1 MNIQKL
7 QDAEAQFFARYPGGF
22 EDPAIVEIVK
32 KHKIEKMNKLAQE
45 SFAQEKF
52 EDVDQIVASMSKL
65 VTQSSLVSIFE
76 KPKFRDMTK
85 VLDHTDK
92 EYLALG
98 LQSLLYG
105 DEAVQ
110 ARGFLEMASVL
121 ADYKIAK
128 WPLLTVYGVYF
139 RPADE
144 VFIKPTTVKAVI
156 DYFELEGLK
165 YNSSPTYAFY
175 QAYRQHFLALKAQT
189 KLLTH
194 LDNGAFSG
202 FLMMSLA
209 EL

>member
-22 EDPAIVEIVK
+22 EDPALVEIVK
-32 KHKIEKMNKLAQE
+32 KHKVEKMTKLAQE
-45 SFAQEKF
+45 CFAQEKF
-52 EDVDQIVASMSKL
+52 NDIDQIVTAMNKV

-85 VLDHTDK
+85 VLDRADK

-105 DEAVQ
+105 DEEVQ
-110 ARGFLEMASVL
+110 SRGFLEMASVL

-139 RPADE
+139 RPAEE

-165 YNSSPTYAFY
+165 YNSSPTFEFY
-175 QAYRQHFLALKAQT
+175 QAYRQQFLELKAKT

-194 LDNGAFSG
+194 LENGAFSG
-202 FLMMSLA
+202 FLMMSMA